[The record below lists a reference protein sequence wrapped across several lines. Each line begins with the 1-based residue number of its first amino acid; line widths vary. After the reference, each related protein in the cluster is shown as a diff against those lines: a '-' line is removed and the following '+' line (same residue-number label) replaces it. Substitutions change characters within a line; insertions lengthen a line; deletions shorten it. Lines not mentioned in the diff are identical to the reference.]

1 MKKPQNYYCHRNPTE
16 TTTLPDHYELI
27 DKIGEGAFGEV
38 FKIFNKNTS
47 AIEVLKRTKGDPDP
61 TSKETEI
68 MQKMNHSD
76 GFARLTLAN
85 TTNNPRDIQTDRTS
99 LINTEEKILADPDY
113 LIMTLL
119 GASLG
124 SLVLKHT
131 LNIIDLK
138 RMAYQCITRLK

>member
-1 MKKPQNYYCHRNPTE
+1 MKKPHNYYCHRNATE

-76 GFARLTLAN
+76 GFARLTSSNRDSL
-85 TTNNPRDIQTDRTS
+85 TNNNTNRDSLSNANNHPNRASLIQT
-99 LINTEEKILADPDY
+99 E
-113 LIMTLL
+113 
-119 GASLG
+119 
-124 SLVLKHT
+124 
-131 LNIIDLK
+131 
-138 RMAYQCITRLK
+138 